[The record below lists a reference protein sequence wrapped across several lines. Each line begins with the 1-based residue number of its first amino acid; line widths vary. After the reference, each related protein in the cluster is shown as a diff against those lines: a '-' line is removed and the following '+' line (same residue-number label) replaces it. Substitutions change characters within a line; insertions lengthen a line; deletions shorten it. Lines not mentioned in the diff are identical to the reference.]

1 MTFSTPWE
9 DMKKVAFVPV
19 FRESPD
25 VVPPDVMPDNWRDAI
40 LNRVIN
46 DIRPAAGGVDRSLRA
61 WLQRVSWGKA
71 NIDPKVFEIRK
82 VTQKAVAPD
91 HFAREVNPNPEQSLN
106 EDHLKAQGFSSAILI
121 MLGGAG
127 AGTTSGF
134 WSRVAWVEGNGI
146 WLHEIL
152 HAITKF
158 QDLYHFNNDVDPED
172 RGIKL
177 FDIMSASQQTH
188 PTAFTK
194 NEFGWLDDR
203 AIGRYTIGSGLRG
216 FILHHVDSFRAPT
229 HSGEVYAIRIGDNV
243 PYIMVESRKKT
254 DHWEIGISASEM
266 GIPSE
271 GVIAYRVRTKDPT
284 IQVRAN
290 CRKSIY
296 RENLTALQPGE
307 SITIGNA
314 NVRVESELTGGIG
327 YIIHVTTDLTPEP
340 GIGQVLVPNVVG
352 MDWEVAEKAMVQ
364 AGICTRMSGPEGP
377 KDKPAKIQ
385 SQLLPGGTLA
395 LFGTEITLVRSLP
408 SVDCTEFQNAVN
420 KASIDLEA
428 LKRMIKAKK
437 EELDEAIRNHDPQI
451 PLLREELKELR
462 DQLPGAEKRLETAKT
477 NLANCKAGLP

>member
-1 MTFSTPWE
+1 MTIPWT
-9 DMKKVAFVPV
+9 DKKKVVFVPV
-19 FRESPD
+19 FRSGID
-25 VVPPDVMPDNWRDAI
+25 ALDAI
-40 LNRVIN
+40 PRNWKDDILHRVTN
-46 DIRPAAGGVDRSLRA
+46 FPVDEVGDRSLRA
-61 WLQRVSWGKA
+61 WLQRASFGNADIEHADIEPDVREMRTV
-71 NIDPKVFEIRK
+71 D
-82 VTQKAVAPD
+82 QKDVAPG
-91 HFAREVNPNPEQSLN
+91 HFAN
-106 EDHLKAQGFSSAILI
+106 EDPNLPGTLNQQRLKAEEYSSGVLVT
-121 MLGGAG
+121 LGGRG
-127 AGTTSGF
+127 AGKTEGF
-134 WSRVAWVEGNGI
+134 WSRVAMEEGNGT

-152 HAITKF
+152 HAITHL
-158 QDLYHFNNDVDPED
+158 QDLYHFNNDIDPED

-177 FDIMSASQQTH
+177 FDIMSAGQQTH

-216 FILHHVDSFRAPT
+216 FILHHVDSLRAPT

-254 DHWEIGISASEM
+254 DHWEAGISGSEM
-266 GIPSE
+266 GIPDE
-271 GVIAYRVRTKDPT
+271 GVLVYRVWTSNPT
-284 IQVRAN
+284 IQERRN

-307 SITIGNA
+307 SITVGNA

-327 YIIHVTTDLTPEP
+327 YIIHVTTDPTPVP

-364 AGICTRMSGPEGP
+364 AGICTRISGPEGP

-420 KASIDLEA
+420 KASIDLQG
-428 LKRMIKAKK
+428 LKNMIEAKK
-437 EELDEAIRNHDPQI
+437 EELDEAIQNHDPQI

-462 DQLPGAEKRLETAKT
+462 DMLPGAEKRLETAKS
-477 NLANCKAGLP
+477 NLAKCKEGLP